1 MGGLYVRSGFGVA
14 KLKQK
19 MEMKS
24 GCYRHTL
31 FPEKLIILPFH
42 GVVDDVFRNVYIGLL
57 VADDVVVI
65 TALPYFGIKWRP
77 S

>member
-1 MGGLYVRSGFGVA
+1 MTAIGDA
-14 KLKQK
+14 
-19 MEMKS
+19 
-24 GCYRHTL
+24 L
-31 FPEKLIILPFH
+31 FSVKFIILPFH